1 MALESNKGLVGKVVV
16 VLVRGLVGVK
26 RDIRETIHLL
36 NLKSANNCVVLDATP
51 VNLGMLRKAKDYLT
65 WGEIDENILKELV
78 EKRGIEYLG
87 RLTDSKSKINY
98 NKYFE
103 FNGKKYHKTFRLN
116 PPKKGLESKGIK
128 FPYKMGGALGYR
140 ASKIKDLIL
149 RMI

>member
-1 MALESNKGLVGKVVV
+1 MASESNKGSVKKLAV

-26 RDIRETIHLL
+26 KDIKDTIHLL
-36 NLKSANNCVVLDATP
+36 NLKSANNCVVIDATP

-65 WGEIDENILKELV
+65 WGEVDENTLKELF
-78 EKRGIEYLG
+78 EKRGIEYQG

-98 NKYFE
+98 NKYVD

-116 PPKKGLESKGIK
+116 PPRKGFAGKGIK
-128 FPYKMGGALGYR
+128 KPYKMGGALGYR
-140 ASKIKDLIL
+140 ASEIKDLIL